1 MQLAASHKQ
10 QQKTILTVQVFF
22 ISSPFG
28 FRGSA
33 SREFMSKRDF
43 VKQHTQ
49 KLEKANNRKVVLSDF
64 KLAKLFNFL
73 LLTPPILLLKVFLQ
87 VIGYILAAFIQ
98 AFS

>member
-1 MQLAASHKQ
+1 M
-10 QQKTILTVQVFF
+10 FF
-22 ISSPFG
+22 FKEENDNYDSKEAFIGFYISKG
-28 FRGSA
+28 
-33 SREFMSKRDF
+33 
-43 VKQHTQ
+43 
-49 KLEKANNRKVVLSDF
+49 KANNRKVVLSDF